1 MNNHKLFTTKPF
13 GAGALPM
20 PVAPAGSVLTSKHLV
35 SPNEPDAAFFRMI
48 EKAGIS
54 LNETQIQAVRHD
66 RGPLLTLA
74 GAGTGKT
81 SVLTC
86 RAAYLLKVRQ
96 VDPRQILL
104 VTFTSKA
111 AAEMRE
117 RLADLPG
124 ISAVEAKLV
133 GARTFHSLFLQV
145 IRQEGCEDDLLTDQR
160 RPHFIMK
167 RLLKI
172 AGLQEAWEPETALSR
187 LSAWKSSMLSPEEW
201 PARTS
206 MEQQLKPVLLQYEG
220 WKKAEGK
227 MDFDDILLEAHKLFT
242 RHPEVLERIR
252 RQYAYIMVDE
262 FQDTNPLQY
271 QLVRMIAEPDCNLM
285 AVGDDDQTI
294 YTFNGA
300 RQAYILQ
307 FEQQYPAARVITLD
321 VNYRSG
327 SSILGLANEVIS
339 HNEERRPKTL
349 YTGIREKGT
358 VQYLSPLTT
367 DHEAEAILEH
377 IKQQVGKGKRK
388 YGDIAILHRTA
399 SYSRAFFERLLMED
413 IPFVQYGNSDLFYR
427 HWLIRPVLNHLRL
440 ALNSRDM
447 KACEGVLLTLYIAKE
462 KGASW
467 IREKEKKKAKK
478 WPLIHLMDHPDLKEN
493 QKEKLME
500 RLKMIKSLQAFK
512 PEEAIRQIRIKFYD
526 AFIDAYDPEP
536 DTQYKETLKEMLNE
550 LETSARRFT
559 GLEEFLG
566 FVDRITDKYMVM
578 ESLKKEDESD
588 ALKLMTI
595 HRSKGLEFPVV
606 YLIGVSERV
615 LPHSTSLKKEG
626 CKDNRFEGEH
636 GAAAALEE
644 ERRLAYVAV
653 TRAKEELYI
662 SSPGYYRGKQA
673 HVSRFILQPFESR
686 RSRVSNTAQPVPA
699 SAAKKPS
706 AIQDRSMPEMGN
718 ASDKKTVRTQVYTAG
733 YGTNSS
739 QPERKARHDQPKLV
753 SPAASVTSLSV
764 YTHTVTKSLDR
775 QPVSAVDSYLKPAP
789 AAAPSFSISSI
800 EKKERPENKPKL
812 TKEEKADRAA
822 RMLAAKIES
831 GQKSASP
838 SRPAMPAKPA
848 ASSSTPSVAA
858 AKPASKM
865 VPAWVCTDK
874 TCKSWVKMEERETVD
889 RNASKDSPLCKSPMR
904 KGIRSVQVRG

>member
-1 MNNHKLFTTKPF
+1 
-13 GAGALPM
+13 M

-427 HWLIRPVLNHLRL
+427 HWLI
-440 ALNSRDM
+440 
-447 KACEGVLLTLYIAKE
+447 
-462 KGASW
+462 
-467 IREKEKKKAKK
+467 
-478 WPLIHLMDHPDLKEN
+478 
-493 QKEKLME
+493 
-500 RLKMIKSLQAFK
+500 SLF
-512 PEEAIRQIRIKFYD
+512 
-526 AFIDAYDPEP
+526 
-536 DTQYKETLKEMLNE
+536 
-550 LETSARRFT
+550 
-559 GLEEFLG
+559 
-566 FVDRITDKYMVM
+566 
-578 ESLKKEDESD
+578 
-588 ALKLMTI
+588 
-595 HRSKGLEFPVV
+595 
-606 YLIGVSERV
+606 
-615 LPHSTSLKKEG
+615 
-626 CKDNRFEGEH
+626 
-636 GAAAALEE
+636 
-644 ERRLAYVAV
+644 
-653 TRAKEELYI
+653 
-662 SSPGYYRGKQA
+662 
-673 HVSRFILQPFESR
+673 
-686 RSRVSNTAQPVPA
+686 
-699 SAAKKPS
+699 
-706 AIQDRSMPEMGN
+706 
-718 ASDKKTVRTQVYTAG
+718 
-733 YGTNSS
+733 
-739 QPERKARHDQPKLV
+739 
-753 SPAASVTSLSV
+753 
-764 YTHTVTKSLDR
+764 
-775 QPVSAVDSYLKPAP
+775 
-789 AAAPSFSISSI
+789 
-800 EKKERPENKPKL
+800 
-812 TKEEKADRAA
+812 
-822 RMLAAKIES
+822 
-831 GQKSASP
+831 
-838 SRPAMPAKPA
+838 
-848 ASSSTPSVAA
+848 
-858 AKPASKM
+858 
-865 VPAWVCTDK
+865 
-874 TCKSWVKMEERETVD
+874 
-889 RNASKDSPLCKSPMR
+889 
-904 KGIRSVQVRG
+904 